1 MSEEIQQEVVQ
12 QEVQQEVHQETPE
25 TPEYESEARAQGW
38 VAKEEFRGSENDW
51 VDAET
56 FVRRGKE
63 IMPILRK
70 NNEKLL
76 KELNEAKKAAEEAR
90 QAAREFREFQK
101 DQFERKAK
109 DLESQL
115 EQLKVAKRD
124 AITQGDGDRVLA
136 IEDAMDELKDQRL
149 EAKEELK
156 AAEEKAKEVPQVT
169 ADPFL
174 NEWMDKNDWFGKDS
188 RMTGVANGLGIE
200 IRKENPGLQGK
211 AFLDKLDQDL
221 AETFPDKFGK
231 KRAPNPMEGSPN
243 GTARPTASSGKKS
256 YNALPPE
263 AKAACDRFV
272 KQGLMTK
279 EQYVAEYSWE

>member
-51 VDAET
+51 IDAET

-243 GTARPTASSGKKS
+243 GTARPSVSSGKKS
-256 YNALPPE
+256 YNALPAE